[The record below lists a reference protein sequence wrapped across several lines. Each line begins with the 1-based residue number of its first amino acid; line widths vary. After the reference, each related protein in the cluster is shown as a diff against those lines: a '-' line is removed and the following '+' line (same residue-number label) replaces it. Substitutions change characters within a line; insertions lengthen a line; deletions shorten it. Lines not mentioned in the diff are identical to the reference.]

1 MGNIKKNGT
10 ITVMDDNGDLVEIY
24 PVTKASNI
32 NNLDVAIQDKI
43 DTLLNAMTTAG
54 AITEAQRT
62 TIVSILTS
70 S

>member
-32 NNLDVAIQDKI
+32 NNLDAAIQDKI

-62 TIVSILTS
+62 TIVNMLTS